1 MNLMCKAPIL
11 IDNPDYN
18 SPVKDPVY
26 RYIHNVKDSKIAV
39 PCGRCSSCV
48 HLKQIYIV
56 QRVQM
61 EALNN
66 DLFFGTL
73 TYNNDSLPT
82 AQYGD
87 IRFSYPDYSDWQ
99 RAVKMIRKDFPDL
112 EFKYMLISEYGG
124 KKHRPH
130 FHFILSVPR
139 TSDLLSE
146 KVSTAY
152 RLFDIFLKY
161 WRRNYGS
168 TRKPIWKPLCT
179 YVRRGEK
186 YNYDLHYLDPNS
198 SKDGLDGV
206 SFYVTKYLLKFDDY
220 VEKFKSLLYFNL
232 PYDDYK
238 EAWLKF
244 KPRMLL
250 SKHFGLPYDKVTK
263 SYCPKVSAHI
273 RKGIDF
279 SLSFSGALF
288 PFYVSQQNG
297 STYPLAPYYSR
308 RFLSISDQL
317 EFVSRRPDINFIT
330 ALDIDDFIKDQS
342 KFDKVKSFLRSKNT
356 FFDMDMSDVNLIFD
370 TNGNYQQDSFSPE
383 VFADSWQDF

>member
-1 MNLMCKAPIL
+1 MCKAPIL

-26 RYIHNVKDSKIAV
+26 RYTHNVKDFKIAV

-66 DLFFGTL
+66 DLFYGTL
-73 TYNNDSLPT
+73 TYNNDSLPI

-87 IRFSYPDYSDWQ
+87 IRFAYPDYGDWQ
-99 RAVKMIRKDFPDL
+99 KAVKMIRKDYPDL

-139 TSDLLSE
+139 KSDLLAE

-168 TRKPIWKPLCT
+168 TRNPIWKPLCT
-179 YVRRGEK
+179 FVRRGEK

-206 SFYVTKYLLKFDDY
+206 SFYVTKYLLKYDEY
-220 VEKFKSLLYFNL
+220 VEKFKSLLFFNL

-250 SKHFGLPYDKVTK
+250 SKHFGLPYDKETN
-263 SYCPKVSAHI
+263 SYCPLVSAHI

-279 SLSFSGALF
+279 SLSHSGALF
-288 PFYVSQQNG
+288 PFYVSRQNG
-297 STYPLAPYYSR
+297 STYPLAPYYAR
-308 RFLSISDQL
+308 RFLTIQDQV
-317 EFVSRRPDINFIT
+317 EFVSRRPDINDIT
-330 ALDIDDFIKDQS
+330 PFDIDDFDKAQT
-342 KFDKVKSFLRSKNT
+342 KFEKVKSFLRSQNT
-356 FFDMDMSDVNLIFD
+356 AFDMDMSDVNLIFD
-370 TNGNYQQDSFSPE
+370 THGNYQQDSLSPE
-383 VFADSWQDF
+383 VFVDSWQDF